1 MAVRWA
7 SKEEGI
13 DDIWAGVSVCGACRR
28 PVAFRLV
35 VAGAAFDP
43 SQVGGAIQ
51 PSQWRQCDFFPG
63 PPQDE
68 APADVPAEV
77 ERVYLQA
84 QDALRRRHLD
94 AAATMYR
101 KALQVALVKLHADM
115 AGKTLAAAI
124 RELARRGELLAALAD
139 TADAV
144 RIDGN
149 AAAHEVEE
157 IDEHRARAI
166 AELTRMLLQYLFT
179 LPQAVQRLRASVAAN
194 A

>member
-1 MAVRWA
+1 
-7 SKEEGI
+7 
-13 DDIWAGVSVCGACRR
+13 
-28 PVAFRLV
+28 
-35 VAGAAFDP
+35 
-43 SQVGGAIQ
+43 
-51 PSQWRQCDFFPG
+51 
-63 PPQDE
+63 
-68 APADVPAEV
+68 
-77 ERVYLQA
+77 
-84 QDALRRRHLD
+84 
-94 AAATMYR
+94 MYR